1 MIFSLIMNFLD
12 IIFIV
17 RKFLKTEELS
27 NNSLMRVLS
36 IEEKFEFIRTTVSWI
51 EGKDIIDT
59 CFVLNFGHDASL
71 PWPQV
76 EIRLH
81 TYGRSINT
89 HLTNQTGAIETG

>member
-51 EGKDIIDT
+51 EGKDIIAT
-59 CFVLNFGHDASL
+59 CFVLNFGHDDPI

-76 EIRLH
+76 KLRLY
-81 TYGRSINT
+81 TCGRSLNIDI
-89 HLTNQTGAIETG
+89 HI